1 MAISSPPQPDCSEIA
16 DIAFL
21 VDASE
26 SMTKKDFETQKE
38 VIKRIAATFD
48 VGPTKS
54 HLGLITFS
62 SHAQVCISFSENL
75 DQESFQSIVD
85 SLPFAAG
92 GTRFDRAFQVAA
104 NDLFSRNSGVRS
116 NLPKILIILSDGKQS
131 ADYDA
136 VPIERSVLLLRRL
149 GVRILALAI
158 GDQVDIREMQQIVAD
173 SKDVYPVKDFDS
185 LLDKVQNVSNKSCE
199 IIKRPGNSKEIDAI
213 ELILSQGA
221 QAQA

>member
-1 MAISSPPQPDCSEIA
+1 MTIFSLPQPDCSEIA

-26 SMTKKDFETQKE
+26 SMTKKDFETQKV

-62 SHAQVCISFSENL
+62 SHAQVRIRFSENL
-75 DQESFQSIVD
+75 DQVGFQSTVD

-104 NDLFSRNSGVRS
+104 NDLFSRSGGVRS
-116 NLPKILIILSDGKQS
+116 DLPKILIILSDGKQS

-136 VPIERSVLLLRRL
+136 IPIERSVLPLRRL

-158 GDQVDIREMQQIVAD
+158 GDQVDMSEMQQIVAD

-185 LLDKVQNVSNKSCE
+185 LLDEVQNVGNKSCE
-199 IIKRPGNSKEIDAI
+199 IIKRPGNSKRIDTI
-213 ELILSQGA
+213 ELIVPRSL
-221 QAQA
+221 